1 MIGRA
6 YEAGEP
12 VVVEVIDDIAEQLF
26 AGIYAMVSITG
37 VGRIALGGDIARMG
51 SRFLERMQALA
62 RQTNGHHLLRG
73 ITIAYSDLASDAVST
88 GLVSYFIK
96 KRFEINRR

>member
-26 AGIYAMVSITG
+26 AGVYAMVSITG
-37 VGRIALGGDIARMG
+37 VGRIVLGGDITRLG
-51 SRFLERMQALA
+51 TRFLERMQALA
-62 RQTNGHHLLRG
+62 GQTNGHHLLQG
-73 ITIAYSDLASDAVST
+73 ITVAYSELGSDAASA
-88 GLVSYFIK
+88 GLVSYFVK
-96 KRFEINRR
+96 KRFEIDRK